1 MLAMPRPP
9 SSTRSQAI
17 RRINLTLEGP
27 VAEVLAQMVPELK
40 KLPRRGVLERVLDD
54 PVLLDRCFKAFRADP
69 QRFRALLV
77 DRQNVPIDQADAM
90 LACGRSLDDVVAMVV
105 RTCAK
110 RQFRKRLDG
119 VSRPLRET
127 ERTRSKSPD
136 GLFER
141 LSRLFSPPP
150 PPRRSRGEILYD
162 SFKEHLRHDWQVAL
176 VPDYSTLS
184 PQLVRRM
191 GARILDYRVPED
203 IQRLRENPF
212 NPPPPSIVAEP
223 VPDILAAITPPPPTP
238 ITEAAATAAPA
249 PTAPSFPPPPIA
261 ASAAVGGDSRAR
273 IADILTADQKR
284 LRPEAFTLI
293 LLNPEVRAALPH
305 PEQTVRM
312 TGQLAEVGGLPAKR
326 LIGELGLRA
335 EQLVVMMLIIY
346 EMVGPEMFRRSFG
359 LNGNLEYV
367 GKFIERAKA
376 GGIDQTTPLIDIAAF
391 CRRLFASVKRG

>member
-1 MLAMPRPP
+1 MPRPP

-27 VAEVLAQMVPELK
+27 VAEVLAHLVPELK

-54 PVLLDRCFKAFRADP
+54 PVLLDRCFKAFRAEP
-69 QRFRALLV
+69 ERFYALLV
-77 DRQNVPIDQADAM
+77 DRQNLPIDQADAM
-90 LACGRSLDDVVAMVV
+90 LACGRSLDEVVAMVV

-119 VSRPLRET
+119 VSRPLRGGD
-127 ERTRSKSPD
+127 RPKNKSPD
-136 GLFER
+136 GLFGR
-141 LSRLFSPPP
+141 ISRLFSPPP

-176 VPDYSTLS
+176 VPDYATLS

-191 GARILDYRVPED
+191 GARLLDYRVPED

-212 NPPPPSIVAEP
+212 NPPPPSTPPEP
-223 VPDILAAITPPPPTP
+223 VPDLLAAV
-238 ITEAAATAAPA
+238 AAAVPQLPPAAGPSAAPPSPA
-249 PTAPSFPPPPIA
+249 PSSFPPPP
-261 ASAAVGGDSRAR
+261 SAAPPLPGGDHRAR
-273 IADILTADQKR
+273 IADILTADQRR

-305 PEQTVRM
+305 PEQTVRL
-312 TGQLAEVGGLPAKR
+312 TGQLSEVGGLPAKR
-326 LIGELGLRA
+326 LIGELGLRS
-335 EQLVVMMLIIY
+335 EQLVVMMLVVY
-346 EMVGPEMFRRSFG
+346 EMLGSEVFRRSFG
-359 LNGNLEYV
+359 LNGNLDYV

-376 GGIDQTTPLIDIAAF
+376 AGIDQTTPPAEIAAF
-391 CRRLFASVKRG
+391 CRRIFASFQRG

>member
-1 MLAMPRPP
+1 MIAMPRPP

-69 QRFRALLV
+69 QRFRDLLV
-77 DRQNVPIDQADAM
+77 DRQNMPIDQADAM
-90 LACGRSLDDVVAMVV
+90 LACGRSLDEVVAMVV

-119 VSRPLRET
+119 VSRPLRES
-127 ERTRSKSPD
+127 ERTRSKTPD
-136 GLFER
+136 GLFGR
-141 LSRLFSPPP
+141 LSRLFSSPP
-150 PPRRSRGEILYD
+150 PPRRTRGEILYD
-162 SFKEHLRHDWQVAL
+162 SFKEHLIHDWQVAL

-203 IQRLRENPF
+203 IQRLRENPY
-212 NPPPPSIVAEP
+212 NPPPPSIPAEP
-223 VPDILAAITPPPPTP
+223 IPDILAAVTPRPAAPGLPPPP
-238 ITEAAATAAPA
+238 AG
-249 PTAPSFPPPPIA
+249 PSFPPPPVA
-261 ASAAVGGDSRAR
+261 APAAVPGDNRAR

-305 PEQTVRM
+305 PEQTVRL

-335 EQLVVMMLIIY
+335 EQLVVMMLIVY
-346 EMVGPEMFRRSFG
+346 EMVGPEVFRRSFG

-376 GGIDQTTPLIDIAAF
+376 GGIDQTTPLRDIAAF
-391 CRRLFASVKRG
+391 CRRIFASFKRG

>member
-1 MLAMPRPP
+1 MPRSP
-9 SSTRSQAI
+9 SSPRSQAI

-54 PVLLDRCFKAFRADP
+54 PALLDRCLKAFRADP
-69 QRFRALLV
+69 QRFSDLLV
-77 DRQNVPIDQADAM
+77 DRRNTPIEQADAT
-90 LACGRSLDDVVAMVV
+90 LACGRTLDEVVAMVV

-119 VSRPLRET
+119 VSRPLRKT
-127 ERTRSKSPD
+127 DRTQDKAKN

-141 LSRLFSPPP
+141 LSHLISPPP

-176 VPDYSTLS
+176 VSDYSTLS

-191 GARILDYRVPED
+191 GARILDYRIPED
-203 IQRLRENPF
+203 IQKLRENPS
-212 NPPPPSIVAEP
+212 NPPPPSTLPEPDLDILTGAVPLPTISPAP
-223 VPDILAAITPPPPTP
+223 VPS
-238 ITEAAATAAPA
+238 
-249 PTAPSFPPPPIA
+249 SFPPPPIA
-261 ASAAVGGDSRAR
+261 APAALGGDNRAR

-293 LLNPEVRAALPH
+293 LLTPEVRAALPH
-305 PEQTVRM
+305 PEQTVRL

-335 EQLVVMMLIIY
+335 EQLVVMMLVIHEIL
-346 EMVGPEMFRRSFG
+346 GPEVFRRSFG
-359 LNGNLEYV
+359 LSSNLDYV
-367 GKFIERAKA
+367 DKFIERAKA
-376 GGIDQTTPLIDIAAF
+376 DGINQGTPPTEIAAF
-391 CRRLFASVKRG
+391 CRRIFSSFRRS

>member
-1 MLAMPRPP
+1 MIPMPRPP

-69 QRFRALLV
+69 QRFRDLLV
-77 DRQNVPIDQADAM
+77 DRQNMPIDQADAM

-119 VSRPLRET
+119 TSRPLRET
-127 ERTRSKSPD
+127 ERQRNKTPD
-136 GLFER
+136 GLFGR

-162 SFKEHLRHDWQVAL
+162 SFKEHLIHDWQVAL

-191 GARILDYRVPED
+191 GASILDYRVPED
-203 IQRLRENPF
+203 IQRLRDNPF
-212 NPPPPSIVAEP
+212 NPPPPSPAEP
-223 VPDILAAITPPPPTP
+223 VPDILAAITTPPT
-238 ITEAAATAAPA
+238 APA
-249 PTAPSFPPPPIA
+249 PGLPPSPAAPSFPPPPVAAPAIA
-261 ASAAVGGDSRAR
+261 PAGDNRAR

-305 PEQTVRM
+305 PEQTVRL

-335 EQLVVMMLIIY
+335 EQLVVMMLIVY
-346 EMVGPEMFRRSFG
+346 EMVGPEVFRRSFG

-376 GGIDQTTPLIDIAAF
+376 GGIDQTTSLLDIAAF
-391 CRRLFASVKRG
+391 CRRIFASFKRG